1 MIMGDFNAKIGKQ
14 KHLAKVAG
22 KYTIHNETNENGNL
36 LAQSAVRNKL
46 FIKSTS
52 FQNKKIRIGTWR
64 IPGTNEVNQT
74 DHVLISLR
82 HYSSVTDVTSRR
94 GPNCDSDHF
103 LVKVRLRDGI
113 TKIQKASRID
123 RQMWDVQKLG
133 NDSNNQNRKEYQ
145 WI

>member
-1 MIMGDFNAKIGKQ
+1 MEEIYNNVQKYDIIMIMGDFNAKIGKQ

-22 KYTIHNETNENGNL
+22 KYTIHKETNENGKL
-36 LAQSAVRNKL
+36 LAQFAARNKL
-46 FIKSTS
+46 FIQSTS
-52 FQNKKIRIGTWR
+52 FQNKKIHMGTRR

-82 HYSSVTDVTSRR
+82 HYSSVIDVTSHR

-113 TKIQKASRID
+113 TKIQK
-123 RQMWDVQKLG
+123 V
-133 NDSNNQNRKEYQ
+133 
-145 WI
+145 